1 MIIGRPVCSEK
12 RQEKALSGKL
22 ACMQM
27 PPTSFVASGNRNIFI
42 KEIEETSICT
52 QVSSKLDV

>member
-12 RQEKALSGKL
+12 RQEKALNGKL

-42 KEIEETSICT
+42 KEIEETSAHR
-52 QVSSKLDV
+52 